1 MSKKLFTEEEI
12 IILKQ
17 NKYVKKVT
25 SKGITYT
32 DEFKRIFIDENGNG
46 KLPRIIFEECGF
58 NIDIIGM
65 QMKLLQVENELLKKL
80 DMIERRV
87 LKKK

>member
-25 SKGITYT
+25 QKVLLI
-32 DEFKRIFIDENGNG
+32 
-46 KLPRIIFEECGF
+46 
-58 NIDIIGM
+58 
-65 QMKLLQVENELLKKL
+65 QMNLKEYL
-80 DMIERRV
+80 
-87 LKKK
+87 

>member
-58 NIDIIGM
+58 TFIISMRSNRRTNIKIDAIPAKI
-65 QMKLLQVENELLKKL
+65 LKT
-80 DMIERRV
+80 
-87 LKKK
+87 

>member
-1 MSKKLFTEEEI
+1 MSKIICKNREI

-32 DEFKRIFIDENGNG
+32 DEFK
-46 KLPRIIFEECGF
+46 K
-58 NIDIIGM
+58 NIY
-65 QMKLLQVENELLKKL
+65 
-80 DMIERRV
+80 R
-87 LKKK
+87 